1 MAKRG
6 NVSVTAVASE
16 MSDGCRVQVRQGQ
29 GVTKAKGERQL
40 EPRDV
45 GPGTGNVMPQMP
57 GYLAHYPTQVHV
69 DCRRH
74 ELFVISEPERA

>member
-1 MAKRG
+1 MGAECKC
-6 NVSVTAVASE
+6 VS
-16 MSDGCRVQVRQGQ
+16 GQ

-57 GYLAHYPTQVHV
+57 GYLAHHV
-69 DCRRH
+69 THQPPLEAHKATEHAFNTKETR
-74 ELFVISEPERA
+74 V